1 MTTESNSLT
10 SLGRDTLHV
19 VIDMQRMFAEPT
31 EWHVPTLGQV
41 LPPILAL
48 ANGRPA
54 ATFFTRFMTP
64 ADPRSVPGAWR
75 QYYEHWR
82 SMVRDRM
89 DGALLEL
96 VEPLRALAHPEN
108 VFDKFTYSAFDCPEF
123 VAALTQRHVQS
134 LVLTGV
140 ETDVCVLA
148 TALAAV
154 DRGLQVVVGADAVTS
169 GSPAGHRAA
178 LEAILPRF
186 DQQLQIASVREIL
199 AAWPME

>member
-1 MTTESNSLT
+1 MTAEPNNLP
-10 SLGRDTLHV
+10 SLGRGTVHV

-48 ANGRPA
+48 ANRHPA

-64 ADPRSVPGAWR
+64 TDPRSVPAGWGR
-75 QYYEHWR
+75 YYERWR

-89 DGALLEL
+89 EGTLLEL
-96 VEPLRALAHPEN
+96 VEPLRALAQPAQ
-108 VFDKFTYSAFDCPEF
+108 VFDKTTYSAFGCLQF
-123 VAALTQRHVQS
+123 VAALAQRHVQS

-154 DRGLQVVVGADAVTS
+154 DRGHDVTIAADAVTS
-169 GSPAGHRAA
+169 WSLAGHRAT
-178 LEAILPRF
+178 LDSVLSRF
-186 DQQLQIASVREIL
+186 DQQLRIAPVHDIL